1 MRKIFILLVILFFSS
16 FSIVYLRAET
26 TNDIM
31 QKVELLQSNDKE
43 IRQKAVYALGKM
55 GKSAVPTLVKV
66 LDDIQAGSLH
76 YTNRTFVIHGI
87 LVALEGTGDTSAVPL
102 FFKFLDDEDG
112 NLVIYTTEAIC
123 NMGSEKDIY
132 SLLKVVTKEVKFLDD
147 LEKVSGVSAE
157 KVSEEVA
164 KKAEPHEFKLM
175 SIFGGMDAYEKEL
188 IPVLIKSSSSQDWEV
203 RYAAII
209 YLGSKLSYENRKFK
223 SGIIEALKN
232 RLNDEKQEI
241 REKAKSYLERQNS

>member
-1 MRKIFILLVILFFSS
+1 MKKIFILLVILLFSS
-16 FSIVYLRAET
+16 LSMAYLSAET
-26 TNDIM
+26 TSDIM
-31 QKVELLQSNDKE
+31 QKIELLQNNDKK
-43 IRQKAVYALGKM
+43 IRQQAVYSLGEM
-55 GKSAVPTLVKV
+55 GKSAVPTLTKV
-66 LDDIQAGSLH
+66 LEDIQAGSSH

-87 LVALEGTGDTSAVPL
+87 LVALGEIGDASVVPL

-132 SLLKVVTKEVKFLDD
+132 NLLKIITKETIFLED
-147 LEKVSGVSAE
+147 LSKTSNGSMDEEALKKVGAHGI
-157 KVSEEVA
+157 KQI
-164 KKAEPHEFKLM
+164 

-188 IPVLIKSSSSQDWEV
+188 IPILIKASNSKDWEV

-209 YLGSKLSYENRKFK
+209 YLGSKLSYENREFK

-232 RLNDEKQEI
+232 RLNDERQEI
-241 REKAKSYLERQNS
+241 REKAKSYLESHNSEQ